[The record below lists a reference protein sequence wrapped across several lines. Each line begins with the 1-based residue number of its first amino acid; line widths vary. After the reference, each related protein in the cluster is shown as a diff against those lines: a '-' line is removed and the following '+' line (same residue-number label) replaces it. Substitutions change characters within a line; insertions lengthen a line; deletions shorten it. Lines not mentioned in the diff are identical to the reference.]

1 MSASRASPPRETV
14 LSPGAPGPRAPSRRR
29 RVLAPEQPAGRHP
42 HRFLDETPGCVQ
54 TRGGST
60 ADGPASPPGPVPA
73 RRPSAP
79 VPKGDSRKR
88 KPRKAARRRPPR
100 KPARP
105 CQWASTPR
113 QRIFRAPLPLP
124 PHVRLS
130 LPPPM
135 GPASAR
141 ISPNG
146 SPAGRSARRTASV
159 ANGPSGREAFPEA
172 KRRLG
177 ARHAAGHE
185 PDPRVAPAAF
195 PPCGRRNR
203 PGRRDA
209 RAGTAAPPGDRPG
222 PGSPSDA
229 AASLP
234 PAEQIRPEALRLR
247 PHGLRVRIPP
257 RRQQPLRQQPQLLP
271 LPPDPGRPPQMPRR
285 PRQARL
291 RRPEGAARG
300 PEKGHQ
306 IRRQRL
312 KPPRPQD
319 LRRPRQKRRRLGR
332 PEAAPPDPPPRG
344 PIRQLLRPDGR
355 RGRLRTACSSRWRS
369 IPGKART
376 QTVWP
381 PSECAG
387 NGISP
392 GPDPPRALCRRDS
405 SHPQKPGR
413 PAASDRGSGKRTEA
427 GARGLHR
434 RRSLAAPRHD
444 HPSRLSTGLI
454 PPTER
459 PVFSRLDRAFRLFRT
474 QGNRPPL
481 PHASCGRKQS
491 AARKSGK
498 PHGPGPPR
506 RPKRPLRWI
515 PGAIRPGEALRL
527 PASFR
532 PEGDPP
538 GPISG
543 SRPESSRETTGSR
556 PGGPSPAPHPAR
568 SGEADGSPEGSP
580 AEAGRKAPASPG
592 AVWDRILPGPTRSMR
607 SRTPGESPGRPRI
620 PSTSRG

>member
-1 MSASRASPPRETV
+1 MGTRSSKEKAGRKRSRPVEAKERKTATNAKGRGKGWGGQTERAQKEGREDGGAKGRRAAAKGEGQKIRRRFPLPASLSRERLLLTNSPPPSCPPLALPLPGRRF
-14 LSPGAPGPRAPSRRR
+14 SPRAPPGPRAPFRRR

-42 HRFLDETPGCVQ
+42 RRFLDETPGCVQ

-105 CQWASTPR
+105 CQRASTPR

-234 PAEQIRPEALRLR
+234 PAQQIRPEALRLR
-247 PHGLRVRIPP
+247 PHGLRIRIPP

-271 LPPDPGRPPQMPRR
+271 LPPDPGRPPQMPHR

-355 RGRLRTACSSRWRS
+355 RGR
-369 IPGKART
+369 PH
-376 QTVWP
+376 
-381 PSECAG
+381 
-387 NGISP
+387 
-392 GPDPPRALCRRDS
+392 
-405 SHPQKPGR
+405 HP
-413 PAASDRGSGKRTEA
+413 
-427 GARGLHR
+427 
-434 RRSLAAPRHD
+434 
-444 HPSRLSTGLI
+444 
-454 PPTER
+454 
-459 PVFSRLDRAFRLFRT
+459 
-474 QGNRPPL
+474 RPPGVDNCWRFYYHL
-481 PHASCGRKQS
+481 FQP
-491 AARKSGK
+491 
-498 PHGPGPPR
+498 
-506 RPKRPLRWI
+506 
-515 PGAIRPGEALRL
+515 
-527 PASFR
+527 
-532 PEGDPP
+532 
-538 GPISG
+538 
-543 SRPESSRETTGSR
+543 
-556 PGGPSPAPHPAR
+556 
-568 SGEADGSPEGSP
+568 
-580 AEAGRKAPASPG
+580 
-592 AVWDRILPGPTRSMR
+592 
-607 SRTPGESPGRPRI
+607 
-620 PSTSRG
+620 